1 MGFDIYIKKE
11 FLNQSIGQFT
21 DRNNKLSKKDVC
33 DIILNNKSW
42 YIPKGIMR
50 KALKNNDEKVT
61 SIFRKI
67 DGRVLNRDAILDGK
81 ETNEVRRLDNLVEK
95 QEVYQLVKDYYREE
109 KGIRISDE
117 DVAKMKMYQ
126 LIDIITKIYDELEQQ
141 EKSMK

>member
-21 DRNNKLSKKDVC
+21 DRNKMLSKKDVC

-50 KALKNNDEKVT
+50 KALKDNDEKVT

-81 ETNEVRRLDNLVEK
+81 ETNEIRREDNLVEK
-95 QEVYQLVKDYYREE
+95 QEVFQLVKDYYRQ
-109 KGIRISDE
+109 KGIRLSDE
-117 DVAKMKMYQ
+117 EVANMKMHQ
-126 LIDIITKIYDELEQQ
+126 LIDIITKIYDELETQG
-141 EKSMK
+141 KSTK